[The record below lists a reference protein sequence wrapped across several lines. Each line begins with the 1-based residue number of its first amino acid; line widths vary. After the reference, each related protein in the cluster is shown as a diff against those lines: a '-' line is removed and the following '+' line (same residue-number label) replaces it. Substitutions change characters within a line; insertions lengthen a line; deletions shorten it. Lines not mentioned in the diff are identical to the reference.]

1 MVGAVCCCPSW
12 AALSPADVPP
22 REPPSRRG
30 WGRSPGSPWDP
41 QAWESRR
48 GPGPG
53 CRLLLAQG
61 SASPGL
67 RRWLDTPRLLRAG
80 RPPGLRLG
88 GPPGDSPAQLGPL
101 HRRQVRDRR
110 VLLPEQTVHFGCSR
124 CRVAAPR
131 TPQSIRVSASR
142 LVSPY
147 GVPLG
152 MTRAHEESQGERQE
166 ASPGVPRGAPR
177 AAGFGPR
184 PHGAGAAGEWSAR
197 APRRTLW
204 SARWTP
210 AGCSPGPARRP
221 ASLSLGGPEAADWG
235 PGSPRSEGCAPQA
248 SSQRSYSSWAL
259 TAAAPSRLLPVP
271 AAV

>member
-1 MVGAVCCCPSW
+1 M
-12 AALSPADVPP
+12 SPA
-22 REPPSRRG
+22 
-30 WGRSPGSPWDP
+30 
-41 QAWESRR
+41 
-48 GPGPG
+48 
-53 CRLLLAQG
+53 
-61 SASPGL
+61 ASPGL

-88 GPPGDSPAQLGPL
+88 GPPGDPPAQLGSL
-101 HRRQVRDRR
+101 HGRQVRDRR

-166 ASPGVPRGAPR
+166 ASPRVPQGAPR

-184 PHGAGAAGEWSAR
+184 PHGAGAAGEWSER
-197 APRRTLW
+197 APRRALATLC
-204 SARWTP
+204 P
-210 AGCSPGPARRP
+210 AT
-221 ASLSLGGPEAADWG
+221 
-235 PGSPRSEGCAPQA
+235 
-248 SSQRSYSSWAL
+248 Y
-259 TAAAPSRLLPVP
+259 LLPKSLLP
-271 AAV
+271 SNCWDCLQLFRISNPTNT